1 MPNAV
6 NFLIYPLKLGV
17 ITAQTPSRLPK
28 PHFACPNLISP
39 AQTSFRLPKTFRE
52 NPVFHDK
59 STLVPRAKPQT
70 KVSSS

>member
-28 PHFACPNLISP
+28 PHLACPNLISP
-39 AQTSFRLPKTFRE
+39 AQTSFRLPKPHFAC
-52 NPVFHDK
+52 P
-59 STLVPRAKPQT
+59 KPFGKTPFFMTNQP
-70 KVSSS
+70 